1 MAAHD
6 EFYVDPEAMK
16 KLAKS
21 FESHAYDL
29 QSHMKT
35 FQSKT
40 GEEAITDGFGLLTE
54 SEEINQAYIGHSED
68 VRQAMEAVY
77 RHLDAIGAALRQV
90 TKSTETTDENVSRL
104 CLAGR
109 VSE

>member
-1 MAAHD
+1 MTD
-6 EFYVDPEAMK
+6 SGETYVDPDRMK

-29 QSHMKT
+29 QSYMKT
-35 FQSKT
+35 FHSKT

-54 SEEINQAYIGHSED
+54 SEEINAAYIGYSDD
-68 VRQAMEAVY
+68 VREAMDAVY

-90 TKSTETTDENVSRL
+90 TKNTEATDEDLTVL
-104 CLAGR
+104 FGGGA
-109 VSE
+109 E